1 MERLLARS
9 ERTLN
14 MTQVCVFDVEVL
26 SASLHHQLA
35 GRKRLKVK
43 LHTAMG
49 KTLLK
54 WSASKIETHGNG
66 EASATFDAR
75 GSVVF
80 EGGGVLC
87 FDLCAPRLM
96 RRSQELGGGQL
107 PIQLVVGQVE
117 VNSALGRRWQVDMF
131 ERDNPENVIAS
142 LGVVIRLTTARLG
155 DIGGARALKLLQV
168 PERPVLDDSVFTF
181 KEDME
186 NCTAYS
192 TQVLAAKQCLAE
204 ANKIVTRGML
214 LASARGGQ
222 HAPGTETPAT
232 TAGDDVLS
240 EDDFSLFDEPPEV
253 AGERAAWHRQGDR
266 SSCGSRPL
274 GAC

>member
-14 MTQVCVFDVEVL
+14 MTQVCVFDIEVL
-26 SASLHHQLA
+26 SATLHHELA

-54 WSASKIETHGNG
+54 WSASKIEKHGNG
-66 EASATFDAR
+66 ETSVAFNAR

-96 RRSQELGGGQL
+96 RRSLELGGGQL
-107 PIQLVVGQVE
+107 PIQLVVGQVD
-117 VNSALGRRWQVDMF
+117 VNSPLGRRWQVDLF
-131 ERDNPENVIAS
+131 ERDSPENVVAS
-142 LGVVIRLTTARLG
+142 LGVVIRLTTAKLG
-155 DIGGARALKLLQV
+155 DMGGARALKLLQV
-168 PERPVLDDSVFTF
+168 PQRPVLDDSVFTF
-181 KEDME
+181 KKDME

-192 TQVLAAKQCLAE
+192 TQVLMAKQYLAE
-204 ANKIVTRGML
+204 ANKIVTRGVL
-214 LASARGGQ
+214 QARLRGGQ
-222 HAPGTETPAT
+222 HIPGTETPAT
-232 TAGDDVLS
+232 TAGDDALS
-240 EDDFSLFDEPPEV
+240 EDDFDLFDEPPEV

-266 SSCGSRPL
+266 SSWGSRPPGL
-274 GAC
+274 C